1 MACMYKSDYSTMDQS
16 LVGWG
21 GEDVDFITKTLKKK
35 LEVFRAPDTGL
46 VHRWHSN
53 PCKTRSA
60 DSHGHCVFSTMRT
73 YADRIALA
81 KYVLHLEDQLK
92 KKQ

>member
-1 MACMYKSDYSTMDQS
+1 MDQS

-21 GEDVDFITKTLKKK
+21 GEDVDFITKTLRKK
-35 LEVFRAPDTGL
+35 LEVFRAPDTSL

-60 DSHGHCVFSTMRT
+60 DSHWHCVFSAMRT
-73 YADRIALA
+73 YADRNDLTAYMLELEKKLA
-81 KYVLHLEDQLK
+81 ERDSNTRQT
-92 KKQ
+92 